1 MVGSLTLNKINRNL
15 LIHLNRFL
23 ESLPLFLKEC
33 YKKLLTILSTPGNIE
48 NAGGGG
54 SVPRLYPPIV
64 HFTVLCL
71 VAKPLN
77 RSEAK
82 GDLVMIQTLL
92 LFKCKLLCYHAN
104 EILVSVTTRSPS
116 ASLQIKGL
124 ATKCTTVKWPI
135 VGVAWLAIIFSD
147 AQLKSIGA
155 WNMKCWASIS
165 FGRLRF
171 FHFSCSWH
179 NKQNVVFLWQPSLTF
194 LKHLSYSYSCLLFG
208 F

>member
-1 MVGSLTLNKINRNL
+1 MVGSLTINKINRNL

-23 ESLPLFLKEC
+23 ECLPLFLKEC

-48 NAGGGG
+48 YAVGGRGG
-54 SVPRLYPPIV
+54 VPRLYPPIV

-71 VAKPLN
+71 VAKPLI

-104 EILVSVTTRSPS
+104 EMLVSVTTRSPS

-147 AQLKSIGA
+147 AQLKNIGA
-155 WNMKCWASIS
+155 
-165 FGRLRF
+165 
-171 FHFSCSWH
+171 
-179 NKQNVVFLWQPSLTF
+179 
-194 LKHLSYSYSCLLFG
+194 
-208 F
+208 

>member
-1 MVGSLTLNKINRNL
+1 MLQEIIDHFVNTRQYRKCR
-15 LIHLNRFL
+15 R
-23 ESLPLFLKEC
+23 
-33 YKKLLTILSTPGNIE
+33 
-48 NAGGGG
+48 GGG

-171 FHFSCSWH
+171 FLFSCSWH